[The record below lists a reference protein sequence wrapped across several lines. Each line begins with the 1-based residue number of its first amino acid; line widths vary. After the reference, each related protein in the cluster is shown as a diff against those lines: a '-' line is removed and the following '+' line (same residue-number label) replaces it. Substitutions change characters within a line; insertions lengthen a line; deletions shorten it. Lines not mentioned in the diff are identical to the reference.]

1 MSFEKTS
8 AEKDAILA
16 EKDKQIAQVQGKIDD
31 MTEQFKEMLQTTLEK
46 LTEKIQTGG
55 EWSEELLPGKQN
67 LEDLGIHLSES

>member
-16 EKDKQIAQVQGKIDD
+16 EKDKQIAQIQGKIDD

-46 LTEKIQTGG
+46 LTEKVQNGG
-55 EWSEELLPGKQN
+55 EWSEELLPDKKK
-67 LEDLGIHLSES
+67 LEEAGIHL